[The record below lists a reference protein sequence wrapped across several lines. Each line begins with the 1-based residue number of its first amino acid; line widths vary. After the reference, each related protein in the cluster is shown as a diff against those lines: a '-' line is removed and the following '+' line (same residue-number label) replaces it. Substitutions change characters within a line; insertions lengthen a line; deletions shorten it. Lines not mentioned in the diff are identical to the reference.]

1 MGSWMQARREKK
13 PRKIGRGR
21 AYNRPVV
28 ILKRD
33 VFTGEYAPGINP
45 ALINS
50 FPSG

>member
-1 MGSWMQARREKK
+1 MQTRREKDF

-21 AYNRPVV
+21 VYDRPVV
-28 ILKRD
+28 ILERD